1 MSQLGWAIA
10 DVRVAAWR
18 NVMKLIRIP
27 ALFVFSIVQPV
38 MFVLLFRYVFGG
50 AVQGLPEGVNYV
62 SYLLPGIFVQT
73 SIFGASNTGIG
84 LAEDMASGIVDRFR
98 SLPMARSAVLLGR
111 TLADLVRNIGV
122 VILLA
127 AVGYLVGFRF
137 QNGPLP
143 AVAVL
148 ALTALIGFSF
158 SWVTATIGLALRSLE
173 SVQAASF
180 IWVFPL
186 TFISS
191 IFVPPAGMPAV
202 LQAVA
207 RNNPVTIWADT
218 LRTLTLGDGYLRF
231 IGSSATLTELL
242 AKSFAWI
249 AGITLCF
256 AFLAVRRYRTLT

>member
-111 TLADLVRNIGV
+111 TLADLHTAIFLYGV
-122 VILLA
+122 ISEDVVANSDVVAPLKDEPVVYANLGQTQSEWLQPA
-127 AVGYLVGFRF
+127 AHWFVQPQQWSVLRAA
-137 QNGPLP
+137 NGQ
-143 AVAVL
+143 
-148 ALTALIGFSF
+148 
-158 SWVTATIGLALRSLE
+158 SWSR
-173 SVQAASF
+173 
-180 IWVFPL
+180 
-186 TFISS
+186 
-191 IFVPPAGMPAV
+191 
-202 LQAVA
+202 
-207 RNNPVTIWADT
+207 PVEDVEQ
-218 LRTLTLGDGYLRF
+218 LK
-231 IGSSATLTELL
+231 EL
-242 AKSFAWI
+242 
-249 AGITLCF
+249 
-256 AFLAVRRYRTLT
+256 